1 MVAVGSGDGHMIVLT
16 EDSGA
21 HVTTV
26 RRTLYTVLYTVHC
39 TLYTVHWTLY
49 RVFIVMVSVVCR

>member
-1 MVAVGSGDGHMIVLT
+1 MVEYLLTKYATSGGSVVAVGSGDGHMIVLA

-26 RRTLYTVLYTVHC
+26 RRR
-39 TLYTVHWTLY
+39 TLY
-49 RVFIVMVSVVCR
+49 RVFI

>member
-1 MVAVGSGDGHMIVLT
+1 MVAVGSGDGHMIVLA

-26 RRTLYTVLYTVHC
+26 RRTLYTVHC
-39 TLYTVHWTLY
+39 TLY
-49 RVFIVMVSVVCR
+49 RVFIMMVSVVCR

>member
-1 MVAVGSGDGHMIVLT
+1 MAVGSGDGHMIVLA

-26 RRTLYTVLYTVHC
+26 RRTLYTVHCTQYTVHC
-39 TLYTVHWTLY
+39 TLY
-49 RVFIVMVSVVCR
+49 RVFIMMVSVVCR

>member
-1 MVAVGSGDGHMIVLT
+1 MAVGSGDGHMIVLA

-26 RRTLYTVLYTVHC
+26 RRTLYYTVQGV
-39 TLYTVHWTLY
+39 Y
-49 RVFIVMVSVVCR
+49 IVMVSVVRR

>member
-1 MVAVGSGDGHMIVLT
+1 MAVGSGDGHMIVLA

-26 RRTLYTVLYTVHC
+26 RRR
-39 TLYTVHWTLY
+39 TLY
-49 RVFIVMVSVVCR
+49 RVIVMMV